1 MTKYVTNYTIC
12 QNSVR
17 KSMNIPFLEN
27 TELFEV
33 DRECI
38 YEIEMKFRFAT
49 IKSLYQCV
57 YIAHPLVNWKSSK
70 LCSKSL
76 EKNC

>member
-1 MTKYVTNYTIC
+1 
-12 QNSVR
+12 
-17 KSMNIPFLEN
+17 MNTPFLEN

-57 YIAHPLVNWKSSK
+57 YIAHPLVN
-70 LCSKSL
+70 
-76 EKNC
+76 

>member
-1 MTKYVTNYTIC
+1 MTKYVTNYTIS

-57 YIAHPLVNWKSSK
+57 YIAHPLVN
-70 LCSKSL
+70 
-76 EKNC
+76 

>member
-1 MTKYVTNYTIC
+1 
-12 QNSVR
+12 
-17 KSMNIPFLEN
+17 MNIPFLEN

-57 YIAHPLVNWKSSK
+57 YIAYLLVN
-70 LCSKSL
+70 
-76 EKNC
+76 

>member
-12 QNSVR
+12 QNGVR

-57 YIAHPLVNWKSSK
+57 YIAHPLVN
-70 LCSKSL
+70 
-76 EKNC
+76 